1 MLIDKVSP
9 VCEIVFNFIQFPS
22 ATRATYVLPSCP
34 YSPPFGTGERKE
46 KITWYCFLG
55 NSVQGFP
62 SYFRKLRHEKGCR
75 SLTQT
80 HKLGWII
87 QSGFSKKKFEIGFFV
102 LLFFCKKELNLQIF
116 RLMIWLQKL
125 VYICWDI
132 IKDYLIL
139 EECNNQSKLLSNS
152 TQNWPNI
159 VQNQS
164 KKCQY
169 CFKSDIIG
177 HKVYS
182 LQSQTHK
189 SKATYSFIDLKI
201 SRYLMNSSTL
211 VTETENYCS
220 FRAWLRFSI
229 QL

>member
-22 ATRATYVLPSCP
+22 ATRAMYVLPSCP

-87 QSGFSKKKFEIGFFV
+87 QSGFSKKKFEIIVCFKCCTKSSLICRFFR
-102 LLFFCKKELNLQIF
+102 F
-116 RLMIWLQKL
+116 MIWLQKL
-125 VYICWDI
+125 VYLCWDII

-139 EECNNQSKLLSNS
+139 EECNNQSKMFSNS
-152 TQNWPNI
+152 AQNWPNI
-159 VQNQS
+159 GKINQ
-164 KKCQY
+164 
-169 CFKSDIIG
+169 
-177 HKVYS
+177 
-182 LQSQTHK
+182 QSVSTV
-189 SKATYSFIDLKI
+189 
-201 SRYLMNSSTL
+201 SR
-211 VTETENYCS
+211 VT
-220 FRAWLRFSI
+220 
-229 QL
+229 

>member
-22 ATRATYVLPSCP
+22 ATRAMYVLPSCP

-87 QSGFSKKKFEIGFFV
+87 QSGFSKKKFEIHLVCFKFCAKSSLICRFFW
-102 LLFFCKKELNLQIF
+102 F
-116 RLMIWLQKL
+116 MIWLQKFETF
-125 VYICWDI
+125 VGI
-132 IKDYLIL
+132 
-139 EECNNQSKLLSNS
+139 
-152 TQNWPNI
+152 
-159 VQNQS
+159 
-164 KKCQY
+164 
-169 CFKSDIIG
+169 F
-177 HKVYS
+177 
-182 LQSQTHK
+182 
-189 SKATYSFIDLKI
+189 LKI
-201 SRYLMNSSTL
+201 TWSLRN
-211 VTETENYCS
+211 VTINQKC
-220 FRAWLRFSI
+220 FQIVPKIDQILAKSI
-229 QL
+229 KKVSVLFQKWHNKP